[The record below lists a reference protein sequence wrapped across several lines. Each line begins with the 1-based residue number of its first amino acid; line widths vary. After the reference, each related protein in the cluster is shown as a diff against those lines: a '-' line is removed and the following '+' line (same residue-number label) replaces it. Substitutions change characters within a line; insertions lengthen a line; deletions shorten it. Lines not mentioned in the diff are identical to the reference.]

1 MIESEKAIKKK
12 ILENFCQT
20 KHGSVLAE
28 LREKLGDDVT
38 IKIVDNF
45 SGRLLFIPNKSSLR
59 RATMPMLIIEE
70 LRGLEPDSDLFKIKV
85 KNLSEYYK
93 MTQKAIKQM
102 NQKGVY
108 SR

>member
-1 MIESEKAIKKK
+1 MIESEKVVKKK
-12 ILENFCQT
+12 ILENYCKM

-28 LREKLGDDVT
+28 LRENLGDDVT

-45 SGRLLFIPNKSSLR
+45 SGRLLFVPNKSSLR

-93 MTQKAIKQM
+93 LTQKAIMKI
-102 NQKGVY
+102 NKRGIFT
-108 SR
+108 R